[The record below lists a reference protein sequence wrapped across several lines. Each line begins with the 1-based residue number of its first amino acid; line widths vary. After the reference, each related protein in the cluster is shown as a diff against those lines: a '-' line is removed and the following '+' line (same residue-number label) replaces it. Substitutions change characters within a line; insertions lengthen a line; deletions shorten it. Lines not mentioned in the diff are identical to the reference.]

1 MQAVMSVTFWN
12 SVEFYDR
19 ILVIVTQ
26 ISLDLLFW
34 KRKRIAGISS
44 MQTELHEL
52 QGLSCSK
59 YG

>member
-19 ILVIVTQ
+19 ILVIDTQ

-34 KRKRIAGISS
+34 ERKRIAGISS

-52 QGLSCSK
+52 QLSVLMHW
-59 YG
+59 

>member
-19 ILVIVTQ
+19 ILVIDTQ

-34 KRKRIAGISS
+34 ERKRIAGISS
-44 MQTELHEL
+44 MQTEL
-52 QGLSCSK
+52 QLSVLMHW
-59 YG
+59 